1 MSLITD
7 TWHQLVQRRLLPV
20 AVLLLAALVAV
31 PLLLAKDPEPV
42 AAPVVKAP
50 EADGADAAVAEP
62 VVTLVEQGTPE
73 RRRRV
78 LGARKNPFEP
88 APYKAPEDATASSA
102 GEPANSG
109 ASAPSPSGSTV
120 EDSAPSTG
128 GGSGAPAG
136 DAPSAAP
143 APQAPVEAAP
153 RKRYE
158 LLSLTVRFGDSSSD
172 SLEKSNLARLKPLP
186 SAENP
191 ILVYLGVSGDRKSAL
206 FLVDGRVEAQGD
218 GSCKPSPVNCETI
231 SMREGDTE
239 FFDVVGEDGTVEAQY
254 QLDLVDI
261 KRGSTAS
268 ASKAAAAKAKESPAG
283 RRVLR
288 AHRSAHG
295 PLRYRYDAESGTV
308 RKLPARAYKALV
320 SRLAKVAATFTGD
333 N

>member
-1 MSLITD
+1 MSLITE

-42 AAPVVKAP
+42 AAPVVKVPAGN
-50 EADGADAAVAEP
+50 AADAAVAEP

-88 APYKAPEDATASSA
+88 APYKAPDADVASA

-109 ASAPSPSGSTV
+109 ASVPSSSL
-120 EDSAPSTG
+120 EKDSAPSTG

-136 DAPSAAP
+136 DAPSTAP

-153 RKRYE
+153 EKRYE

-172 SLEKSNLARLKPLP
+172 SLSKSNLARLKPLP

-191 ILVYLGVSGDRKSAL
+191 ILVYLGVSEDKKSAL
-206 FLVDGRVEAQGD
+206 FLVDSRVVAQGD

-239 FFDVVGEDGTVEAQY
+239 FFDVVDEHGKVAAQY

-261 KRGSTAS
+261 KRGSTTS
-268 ASKAAAAKAKESPAG
+268 ASKAAAAKAKASKAG
-283 RRVLR
+283 KRVLR
-288 AHRSAHG
+288 AHRSSHG

-308 RKLPARAYKALV
+308 HKLPARAYKALV
-320 SRLAKVAATFTGD
+320 AKLAKVAATFTGG